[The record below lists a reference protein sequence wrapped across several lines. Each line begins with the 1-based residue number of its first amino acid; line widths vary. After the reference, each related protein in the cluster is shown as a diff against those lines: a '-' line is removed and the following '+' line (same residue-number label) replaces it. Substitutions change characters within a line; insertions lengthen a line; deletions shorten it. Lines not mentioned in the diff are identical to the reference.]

1 MKLTVAA
8 FDFDG
13 TISYRDTLLHF
24 LFFSQGIPMTLLKLI
39 RLSPSLFLYLIGKI
53 SRQSIKEQ
61 VLTAFFAGELIETL
75 KEKGKQFAQKKLAS
89 HLRPRALKRLR
100 WHQEQG
106 HVCILI
112 SASLDVYLSPWAEQ
126 EKFQY
131 LISSQLNTDQEGKV
145 TGRLEGLNCWG
156 AEKVRRLEKL
166 LGPKSEYEL
175 YAYGDSRGDKEL
187 LELADYPFF
196 RTMGEGK

>member
-13 TISYRDTLLHF
+13 TISYHDTLLHF
-24 LFFSQGIPMTLLKLI
+24 LFFSQGIPMTLLKLF
-39 RLSPSLFLYLIGKI
+39 RLSPYFFLYLIGKI

-61 VLTAFFAGELIETL
+61 VLKAFFAGELIETL
-75 KEKGKQFAQKKLAS
+75 KEKGKQFAQKKLAA
-89 HLRPRALKRLR
+89 HLRPQAMERLR
-100 WHQEQG
+100 WHQQQG

-112 SASLDVYLSPWAEQ
+112 SASLDIYLSPWAEQ

-145 TGRLEGLNCWG
+145 SGRLEGLNCWG

-175 YAYGDSRGDKEL
+175 YAYGDSCGDKEL

-196 RTMGEGK
+196 RTMGEGR